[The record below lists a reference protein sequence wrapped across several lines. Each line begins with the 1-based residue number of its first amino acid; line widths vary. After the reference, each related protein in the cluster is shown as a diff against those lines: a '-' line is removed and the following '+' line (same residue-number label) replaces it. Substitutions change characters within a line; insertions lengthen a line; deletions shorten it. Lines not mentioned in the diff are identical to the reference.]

1 MQLNLNA
8 EECWESA
15 MVTTIL
21 CLLVALAA
29 VFITVLAQRI
39 RASPTRVVPHV
50 EAAVVGGAIINF
62 FDTLGIGSFAPTTA
76 YLKFRKLVP
85 DRLIPPT
92 LIAASAL
99 PSIAEA
105 LIFIRVIKVEP
116 TLLVVCIAAAVFG
129 SWLGSTFALSLPAKP
144 IRLTMGVGLLIAA
157 VLMTLSNL
165 GRLPVGGSAL
175 ELDSVRMAVAAAACF
190 VFGGLMNL
198 GIGMY
203 APSLIVLSLLGLEPR
218 AVFPI
223 MMGACAFL
231 TPITGVK
238 ILRHPEIDLRI
249 ILGIAIGAIPAIL
262 IAAYVVKEIPLHM
275 LRWLVIAIVLYAGG
289 LMLRAG
295 LRQEARQE
303 VADVSAAT

>member
-1 MQLNLNA
+1 
-8 EECWESA
+8 

-21 CLLVALAA
+21 CLLIALAA
-29 VFITVLAQRI
+29 VFVTVLAQRI
-39 RASPTRVVPHV
+39 RASATRVVPHV
-50 EAAVVGGAIINF
+50 EAAIVGGAIINF

-76 YLKFRKLVP
+76 YFKFRRLVP

-105 LIFIRVIKVEP
+105 LIFVRIIKVEP
-116 TLLVVCIAAAVFG
+116 TLLVICIAAAVLG
-129 SWLGSTFALSLPAKP
+129 SWIGSTFALGLPAKP
-144 IRLTMGVGLLIAA
+144 IRLTMGAGLLIAA
-157 VLMTLSNL
+157 SLMALSNL
-165 GRLPVGGSAL
+165 GRLPVGGDAL
-175 ELDSVRMAVAAAACF
+175 ELDSVRTGIAAGACF

-198 GIGMY
+198 GIGFY
-203 APSLIVLSLLGLEPR
+203 APALIVLSLLGLEPR
-218 AVFPI
+218 AIFPI

-231 TPITGVK
+231 TSITGLK

-249 ILGIAIGAIPAIL
+249 VLGISIGAIPAII

-289 LMLRAG
+289 LMMRAG
-295 LRQEARQE
+295 LRQEPRQE
-303 VADVSAAT
+303 VADASAPT